1 MSHEKLEAAVNDYY
15 AGHAKAAEVVLRQL
29 SPNPDQIEMPG
40 KLAPLDEALWYEVMG
55 NLSLDKGEFPAS
67 IQYFERMIEREQ
79 AGGGDKN
86 GLANSYCRLGEAQ
99 AAGKQ
104 LQNAVIS
111 FQKAVDL
118 KEQVQAPPASRVNVF
133 FRFGEALLL
142 GEKHEEAAEWFRK
155 AIAAAEVAKS
165 DDETVAHLWF
175 HLGRALKPLAAQLDT
190 SLKFQE
196 AVAGV
201 QQAHTGKAQAVPTEL
216 KKKLAAWNTE
226 GEKAFNNA
234 IKAAEKAGMALTKR
248 IQIQRGLAEMLYIAG
263 KPMPSVMARRKAIK
277 MAEDAH
283 EDPLAVAHLQHGL
296 GESLSQLNQHEEA
309 IKMFQSA
316 VKGKEKSKADA
327 HILAKSWFGL
337 GEACAVAGRKKEA
350 EDAFRKAVDCEE
362 KSDVK
367 DDGKADRLTKYH
379 HALGTFLDSIG
390 KKDEA
395 KKFLERAEG

>member
-1 MSHEKLEAAVNDYY
+1 MSREKLEAAVNDYY

-29 SPNPDQIEMPG
+29 SPNPEVIEIPG
-40 KLAPLDEALWYEVMG
+40 KLGPLEEAMWYEVMG

-111 FQKAVDL
+111 FNKAVDL
-118 KEQVQAPPASRVNVF
+118 KEQAKAPPAARVNLF
-133 FRFGEALLL
+133 FRYGEALLL
-142 GEKHEEAAEWFRK
+142 GDKHEEAADWFRK
-155 AIAAAEVAKS
+155 SIAAAEAAKS
-165 DDETVAHLWF
+165 DDETIAHLWF
-175 HLGRALKPLAAQLDT
+175 HLGRALKPLSQQLDT

-201 QQAHTGKAQAVPTEL
+201 QQAQTGKSQAVPTEL
-216 KKKLAAWNTE
+216 KKKLGAWNAE

-234 IKAAEKAGMALTKR
+234 LKFAEKAGMPLPKR
-248 IQIQRGLAEMLYIAG
+248 IQMQRGLAEMLYVAG
-263 KPMPSVMARRKAIK
+263 KAMPSVMARRKAIK

-283 EDPLAVAHLQHGL
+283 EEPMAIAHLHHGL
-296 GESLSQLNQHEEA
+296 GESLSQLNQHDEA
-309 IKMFQSA
+309 IKSFQA
-316 VKGKEKSKADA
+316 ALKLKEKAKAEA
-327 HILAKSWFGL
+327 HIMAKSWFGL
-337 GEACAVAGRKKEA
+337 AEAYAVAGRKKEA
-350 EDAFRKAVDCEE
+350 EEGFRKAVDFEE
-362 KSDVK
+362 KSEVK

-390 KKDEA
+390 KKEEG
-395 KKFLERAEG
+395 KKYLDMAG

>member
-15 AGHAKAAEVVLRQL
+15 AGHAKAAEVTLRQL
-29 SPNPDQIEMPG
+29 SPNKEQIEMPG
-40 KLAPLDEALWYEVMG
+40 NLSPLDEALWYEVMG
-55 NLSLDKGEFPAS
+55 NLALDKGEFPAS

-111 FQKAVDL
+111 FNKAVDL
-118 KEQVQAPPASRVNVF
+118 KEEIKAPPASCVNLF
-133 FRFGEALLL
+133 FRYGEALLL
-142 GEKHEEAAEWFRK
+142 GDKHEDAAQWFRK
-155 AIAAAEVAKS
+155 AIAAAEAAQS
-165 DDETVAHLWF
+165 DDETLAHLWF
-175 HLGRALKPLAAQLDT
+175 HLGRALKPLAQQLDT

-201 QQAHTGKAQAVPTEL
+201 QQATTGKAQAVPPEL
-216 KKKLAAWNTE
+216 KKRLADWNTE
-226 GEKAFNNA
+226 GEKAFNTA
-234 IKAAEKAGMALTKR
+234 LKFAEKAGMPLTKR
-248 IQIQRGLAEMLYIAG
+248 IQMQRGLAEMLYIAG
-263 KPMPSVMARRKAIK
+263 KAMPSVMARRKAIK

-283 EDPLAVAHLQHGL
+283 EDPLAVAHLHHGL
-296 GESLSQLNQHEEA
+296 GESLSQLNQHDEA
-309 IKMFQSA
+309 IKSFQASI
-316 VKGKEKSKADA
+316 KGKEKGKAEA

-337 GEACAVAGRKKEA
+337 AEACAVAGRKKEA
-350 EDAFRKAVDCEE
+350 EEAFRKAVEFEE
-362 KSDVK
+362 KSEVR
-367 DDGKADRLTKYH
+367 DDGKGDRLTKYH

-395 KKFLERAEG
+395 KKYLQKAEG

>member
-1 MSHEKLEAAVNDYY
+1 MANEKLEAAINDYY
-15 AGHAKAAEVVLRQL
+15 QGNAKAAEVVLRQM
-29 SPNPDQIEMPG
+29 SPNPDRVEMPG
-40 KLAPLDEALWYEVMG
+40 NLSPLDEAVWHEIAG
-55 NLSLDKGEFPAS
+55 NLALDGGDATS
-67 IQYFERMIEREQ
+67 AVRHFEKMIEREQ

-99 AAGKQ
+99 AAAGQ

-111 FQKAVDL
+111 FNKAVDL
-118 KEQVQAPPASRVNVF
+118 KEEVQAPPAARVNLF
-133 FRFGEALLL
+133 FRYGEALLL
-142 GEKHEEAAEWFRK
+142 GDKHEDAAEWFRK
-155 AIAAAEVAKS
+155 ALALAEAANS
-165 DDETVAHLWF
+165 DDEVKAHLWF
-175 HLGRALKPLAAQLDT
+175 HLGRALKPLAAQLDG

-201 QQAHTGKAQAVPTEL
+201 QQAQTGKSQTADPAL
-216 KKKLAAWNTE
+216 KKRLADWNAE

-234 IKAAEKAGMALTKR
+234 LKFAEKAGMPLAKR
-248 IQIQRGLAEMLYIAG
+248 VQMQRGLAEMLYVAG

-283 EDPLAVAHLQHGL
+283 EDPLVVSHLQHGL

-309 IKMFQSA
+309 IKAFQAS
-316 VKGKEKSKADA
+316 VKGKEKGKADA

-350 EDAFRKAVDCEE
+350 EEAFRKAVEFEE
-362 KSDVK
+362 KSEVK
-367 DDGKADRLTKYH
+367 DDGKADRLSKYH

-390 KKDEA
+390 KKEEA
-395 KKFLERAEG
+395 RKYLEKAEG